1 MSAAWYRRKLTV
13 ALLFLGLGC
22 AGVVY
27 DLAFPLPD
35 QDVLVT
41 LERFEQRSRCRG
53 DRVSVHALVGLR
65 PVFDISVKNALAGI
79 EIRSNGRS
87 LITAEVEGNDI
98 RFPTLFG
105 KPVHVE
111 QWRPFCELG
120 RCRAKLLVYTTELGV
135 SPGLHDFDL
144 LFKDVEG
151 VELGRAVF
159 EEVPVPKPD
168 AAAAADYVPI
178 EVWIEADRLI
188 ARTRLDGAGAA
199 TFLFQV
205 EDAAGRWERAIDVG
219 AASGDIEQSV
229 ILDGTVKYAAG
240 LIYATNEAEGW
251 SQENKIELARA
262 GDPFFDCP

>member
-1 MSAAWYRRKLTV
+1 MSAAWYRRKLVV
-13 ALLFLGLGC
+13 ALLFLALGC
-22 AGVVY
+22 AGVAYYV
-27 DLAFPLPD
+27 AFPPPEP
-35 QDVLVT
+35 DVLVT
-41 LERFEQRSRCRG
+41 LERFEQRSRCNG

-79 EIRSNGRS
+79 EIRSNGRL
-87 LITAEVEGNDI
+87 LITAEVDGSDI

-105 KPVHVE
+105 KPVHSE
-111 QWRPFCELG
+111 QWRPFCEMG

-144 LFKDVEG
+144 LFKNVEG
-151 VELGRAVF
+151 AEIGRAVF
-159 EEVPVPKPD
+159 RDVPVPEPD

-188 ARTRLDGAGAA
+188 ARTRLDGAGVA

-205 EDAAGRWERAIDVG
+205 EDAAGRWERVIGVG
-219 AASGDIEQSV
+219 AASGNIEQAV
-229 ILDGTVKYAAG
+229 IFDGTVQYAAG
-240 LIYATNEAEGW
+240 LIYVTNEAEGW
-251 SQENKIELARA
+251 SQENKIELIRA